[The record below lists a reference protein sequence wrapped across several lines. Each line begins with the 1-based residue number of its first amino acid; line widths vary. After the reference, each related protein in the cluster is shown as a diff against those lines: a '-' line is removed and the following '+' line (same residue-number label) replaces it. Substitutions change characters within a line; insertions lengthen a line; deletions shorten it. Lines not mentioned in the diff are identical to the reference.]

1 MALAMATAGP
11 DGQMLERY
19 EYAEIRY
26 GPRLA
31 ANNEPAADHA
41 ARSRACRGAG
51 VLFDSGGARRWCLR
65 SQ

>member
-31 ANNEPAADHA
+31 ASNEPAATTGTIE
-41 ARSRACRGAG
+41 SVSWCRG
-51 VLFDSGGARRWCLR
+51 S
-65 SQ
+65 S